1 MINKKFM
8 ILAIFL
14 VGLLAVSAVSAADNA
29 TEDIVGVEETT
40 DEVVG
45 VNENRTISED
55 DVLGNSPG
63 TFTDLA
69 NEIAKAGST
78 LNLNRN
84 YAYTSSDSDYEEG
97 ITIDKT
103 ISINGNGYTI
113 NGINQVR
120 AFKITASNVVLSN
133 INFVNTY
140 SNSNGGAIYW
150 NGYNGILKDCSFVNS
165 SIMYSFDGG
174 SVYWNKDSGVLSGC
188 SFMNSNGRYGGSVY
202 WRGSNGVLE
211 DCSFVKSGSDEGAV
225 YWQGRY
231 GTLKDCNFIDCSY
244 HPNSGR
250 SNQGGSVYW
259 HADDGILCNCIF
271 TNSYSKSEGGAI
283 YWCGPRGSLSD
294 CTFTNCRSR
303 TYGGAIYLMGTNCT
317 LLNSIFIEDSAN
329 YNGGAVEWYSGENG
343 YMADCSFENCFAYEY
358 GGSVLWRGDDC
369 GTIYNCSFVSSSSG
383 KSGGAVSWGSRYG
396 IIEESIFINC
406 HAGNDGGGISFSAKD
421 CSLINSIFEGNTA
434 QEGADW
440 YSSQPLI
447 VINET
452 KTSTVI
458 TAPDVS
464 TDYGVSKKLV
474 ATLKDINNNILTGE
488 TISIVLNNVKYTL
501 KTNSKGQASIAT
513 PTTLAPNT
521 YIATISYAGND
532 DYKSSSTT
540 AKVTV
545 NKLTSVVSADDVT
558 VKYGDANGKF
568 IATLTNAEGTPL
580 SANIVINLNGVNYS
594 LKTNSNGQA
603 SVSTK
608 DLKAGEYPATVT
620 YKGNSKYAPSSTTA
634 NVIIVTDKLV
644 SVVSA
649 DDVTVNRGDASG
661 KFIATLTNA
670 AGVPLSA
677 NIVINLNGVYY
688 AMKTNSKGQGSVSTA
703 KLASGEYTATVTYK
717 GNSKYAPSSTTAKV
731 TVKFVSVVS
740 AADVTVK
747 YGDAN
752 GKFIATLTNAEGTPL
767 SANIVIN
774 LNGVNYALK
783 TNSKGQASVSTA
795 KLKVGEYTA
804 TVTYKGNS
812 KYAPSTTTAKVI
824 VTDKLISKVS
834 AEDVTVNYG
843 DANGKF
849 IATLTNAEG
858 TPLSANIVINL
869 NGVDYA
875 MKTNSKG
882 QASVSTKD
890 LAPGEHKATVTY
902 KGNSKYAPS
911 TTTAKVTVKAPT
923 QITGTYNSKT
933 KEVIGTLTNGDG
945 VPLSANVVVSLK
957 GVNYALKSDS
967 KGQFKVSAADF
978 APGSYTAKL
987 VYKGNSKYAPSSAT
1001 VKVVIQ

>member
-29 TEDIVGVEETT
+29 TEDIAGVEKTA
-40 DEVVG
+40 DEVIS
-45 VNENRTISED
+45 VNENQTISED
-55 DVLGNSPG
+55 DVLGDSPG

-84 YAYTSSDSDYEEG
+84 YAYTSKDSIYKEG
-97 ITIDKT
+97 ITIDKS
-103 ISINGNGYTI
+103 IVINGNGYTI
-113 NGINQVR
+113 NGYREAR
-120 AFKITASNVVLSN
+120 AFIIEGSNVVLNN
-133 INFVNTY
+133 IKFE
-140 SNSNGGAIYW
+140 NSHTDLGASGGAIYW
-150 NGYNGILKDCSFVNS
+150 EGSNGVLKNCNFMNSYSSQDGGAVYWIGSNGKLNDCNFERSSSKYSGGAVYVGSSDFVLDNCNFIKGSAGSRGGAIYWGGSNGVLQNCNFINCSAYEGGGAVCLQSHYNKLSNCIFVNSSAGYNDGGAISWTGDEGTLEDCSFVNS
-165 SIMYSFDGG
+165 SIS
-174 SVYWNKDSGVLSGC
+174 
-188 SFMNSNGRYGGSVY
+188 
-202 WRGSNGVLE
+202 
-211 DCSFVKSGSDEGAV
+211 SD
-225 YWQGRY
+225 
-231 GTLKDCNFIDCSY
+231 F
-244 HPNSGR
+244 
-250 SNQGGSVYW
+250 
-259 HADDGILCNCIF
+259 GI
-271 TNSYSKSEGGAI
+271 
-283 YWCGPRGSLSD
+283 
-294 CTFTNCRSR
+294 
-303 TYGGAIYLMGTNCT
+303 
-317 LLNSIFIEDSAN
+317 
-329 YNGGAVEWYSGENG
+329 VH
-343 YMADCSFENCFAYEY
+343 
-358 GGSVLWRGDDC
+358 
-369 GTIYNCSFVSSSSG
+369 
-383 KSGGAVSWGSRYG
+383 SGGAVSWFGKNSLLSGCSFVNSYAGDDGGAVSIAGMNCTVRESSFTNSRA
-396 IIEESIFINC
+396 EKR
-406 HAGNDGGGISFSAKD
+406 GGGIYFNGPN
-421 CSLINSIFEGNTA
+421 CSLIYPTFEGNSA
-434 QEGADW
+434 QEGSDW
-440 YSSQPLI
+440 YSVYDLI
-447 VINET
+447 VINDT

-464 TDYGVSKKLV
+464 TTYGVSKKLI
-474 ATLKDINNNILTGE
+474 ATLKDINDNILAGE

-501 KTNSKGQASIAT
+501 KTNSKGQASVAI

-521 YIATISYAGND
+521 YKATISYAGND
-532 DYKSSSTT
+532 DYKASSTT

-580 SANIVINLNGVNYS
+580 SANIVINLNGVNYA

-634 NVIIVTDKLV
+634 KVTIVTDKLV

-649 DDVTVNRGDASG
+649 DDVTVNCGDANG

-677 NIVINLNGVYY
+677 NIIINLNGVDY
-688 AMKTNSKGQGSVSTA
+688 AMKTNSKGQASVSTA
-703 KLASGEYTATVTYK
+703 KLASGEYPATVTYK

-767 SANIVIN
+767 SANIIIN
-774 LNGVNYALK
+774 LNGKDYAMK

-834 AEDVTVNYG
+834 ADDVTVNYG
-843 DANGKF
+843 DANCKF

-869 NGVDYA
+869 NGVNYA

-957 GVNYALKSDS
+957 GVNHALKSDS
-967 KGQFKVSAADF
+967 KGQFKVSAADL
-978 APGSYTAKL
+978 ASGKYIAKL

-1001 VKVVIQ
+1001 VNVVIP